1 MPREVEPEK
10 EFKSHKK
17 TPDRNIQGNPKAY
30 DQNSSLG
37 R

>member
-1 MPREVEPEK
+1 MPREVETEK
-10 EFKSHKK
+10 EFKSHNKI
-17 TPDRNIQGNPKAY
+17 PDKNTQANPKAY